1 MAKRLNDE
9 DRRPGDEDEDQ
20 WVARRH
26 PEVEAAEFE
35 AEQPARDLSG
45 PPKLIISTEAPVK
58 VGTGRLLAGA
68 AVLGVAVVAAAATVA
83 AIGGD
88 GGGPAVVVADERGR
102 EVASVPLPEGGRFAL
117 RYRHSVYR
125 AEVTETFAAGDGGF
139 RLVTIA
145 SPSEAVLDYYELEGR
160 RAATGALW
168 RLEPAASPRLAS
180 LPLVATEVG
189 RRTLVVGDRQV
200 PLFASGGAPAHL
212 VLTVRR

>member
-1 MAKRLNDE
+1 V
-9 DRRPGDEDEDQ
+9 RPE
-20 WVARRH
+20 R
-26 PEVEAAEFE
+26 
-35 AEQPARDLSG
+35 
-45 PPKLIISTEAPVK
+45 
-58 VGTGRLLAGA
+58 GRLLAGA
-68 AVLGVAVVAAAATVA
+68 AVLGVAVAAAAATVA
-83 AIGGD
+83 AIGRD
-88 GGGPAVVVADERGR
+88 GGGPVVVVADERGR

-125 AEVTETFAAGDGGF
+125 AEVTETFAVGDGGF

-212 VLTVRR
+212 VLTLRR

>member
-1 MAKRLNDE
+1 V
-9 DRRPGDEDEDQ
+9 RPE
-20 WVARRH
+20 R
-26 PEVEAAEFE
+26 
-35 AEQPARDLSG
+35 
-45 PPKLIISTEAPVK
+45 
-58 VGTGRLLAGA
+58 GRLLAGA

-83 AIGGD
+83 AIGRD

-125 AEVTETFAAGDGGF
+125 ADVTETFAAGDGGF

-168 RLEPAASPRLAS
+168 RLESAASPRLAS

>member
-1 MAKRLNDE
+1 V
-9 DRRPGDEDEDQ
+9 RPG
-20 WVARRH
+20 R
-26 PEVEAAEFE
+26 
-35 AEQPARDLSG
+35 
-45 PPKLIISTEAPVK
+45 
-58 VGTGRLLAGA
+58 GRLLAGA
-68 AVLGVAVVAAAATVA
+68 AVLGVAVAAAGATVA
-83 AIGGD
+83 ISRN

-102 EVASVPLPEGGRFAL
+102 ELVRVRLPASGRFAL

-160 RAATGALW
+160 RAASGPLW